1 MELSFEQELSFNK
14 YIQGNNIFITGPG
27 GSGKSALIKQIYEH
41 ATQYERNI
49 QVTAMTGCAAV
60 LLNCKAKTLHS
71 WAHIGLGNKIFEEIT
86 YKINKNKKAKAMWKN
101 TDILVVDEVSM
112 LSLKLFE
119 LLNAIGK
126 KIRQNSRPFGG
137 IQVIFS
143 GDFYQLPPVGSRE
156 EPDTMRFC
164 FESIYWNTIFT
175 RESQIQLRTIYRQTD
190 NIYTNILNQIR
201 EGKIKR
207 STIEVINQY
216 INREKSEDT
225 LVVKLYPIRSKVEQI
240 NKTEMAKLESQPNL
254 FKLKFETE
262 LEMSN
267 SDKARRL
274 SINKSELVFELEYM
288 ANNVMCE
295 KELILKQ
302 GAQVMSS
309 INIKDDEDNLLVC
322 NGSQGKIIAFDV
334 ETGFPIVKFNN
345 GYNKLMKPHIWKS
358 EKIPGLGVSQIPLI
372 LSWALTIHKS
382 QGVTLDNAEIDI
394 GSNIF
399 ECGQSYVALSRL
411 RSLDGLYLKSFD
423 VNKIRINKKVKAY
436 YESLDLYEDCVK
448 DLMPKAIQVA
458 IPIQENV

>member
-1 MELSFEQELSFNK
+1 
-14 YIQGNNIFITGPG
+14 
-27 GSGKSALIKQIYEH
+27 
-41 ATQYERNI
+41 
-49 QVTAMTGCAAV
+49 
-60 LLNCKAKTLHS
+60 
-71 WAHIGLGNKIFEEIT
+71 
-86 YKINKNKKAKAMWKN
+86 
-101 TDILVVDEVSM
+101 
-112 LSLKLFE
+112 
-119 LLNAIGK
+119 
-126 KIRQNSRPFGG
+126 
-137 IQVIFS
+137 
-143 GDFYQLPPVGSRE
+143 
-156 EPDTMRFC
+156 
-164 FESIYWNTIFT
+164 
-175 RESQIQLRTIYRQTD
+175 
-190 NIYTNILNQIR
+190 
-201 EGKIKR
+201 
-207 STIEVINQY
+207 
-216 INREKSEDT
+216 
-225 LVVKLYPIRSKVEQI
+225 
-240 NKTEMAKLESQPNL
+240 MAKLESQPNL

-448 DLMPKAIQVA
+448 DLMPKAKQVA

>member
-1 MELSFEQELSFNK
+1 MELSFEQELAFNK

-27 GSGKSALIKQIYEH
+27 GSGKSALIKYIYEH
-41 ATQYERNI
+41 AVQYKRNI
-49 QVTAMTGCAAV
+49 HVTAMTGCAAV
-60 LLNCKAKTLHS
+60 LLSCKAKTLHS
-71 WAHIGLGNKIFEEIT
+71 WAHIGLGNKLFEEIT
-86 YKINKNKKAKAMWKN
+86 YRINKNKKAKAMWKN

-119 LLNAIGK
+119 LLNAVGK
-126 KIRQNSRPFGG
+126 KIRQDCRPFGG

-156 EPDTMRFC
+156 DPDTMRFC
-164 FESIYWNTIFT
+164 FESNDWNTIFL
-175 RESQIQLRTIYRQTD
+175 RDSQIQLRTIYRQTD
-190 NIYTNILNQIR
+190 NRYTNILNQIR

-207 STIEVINQY
+207 STIEVINEY
-216 INREKSEDT
+216 INRDKSEDI

-240 NKTEMAKLESQPNL
+240 NKTEMEKLETQQNI
-254 FKLKFETE
+254 FRLKYETE

-274 SINKSELVFELEYM
+274 NMNKTEIAFELEYM
-288 ANNVMCE
+288 ANNIMCE
-295 KELILKQ
+295 KELTLKL
-302 GAQVMSS
+302 GAQVMST
-309 INIKDDEDNLLVC
+309 INIKDGEDNLLVC
-322 NGSQGKIIAFDV
+322 NGSQGKIIAFDEESGCPV
-334 ETGFPIVKFNN
+334 VKFNN
-345 GYNKLMKPHIWKS
+345 GYNKLMRPHIWKS

-382 QGVTLDNAEIDI
+382 QGLTLDNAEIDI

-423 VNKIRINKKVKAY
+423 VNKIKINKKVKTY
-436 YESLDLYEDCVK
+436 YEALDLYENGVK
-448 DLMPKAIQVA
+448 DLMPKA
-458 IPIQENV
+458 E

>member
-1 MELSFEQELSFNK
+1 MKLSIEQQLAFDK

-71 WAHIGLGNKIFEEIT
+71 WAHIGLGNKLFEEIT
-86 YKINKNKKAKAMWKN
+86 YKINKNKKAKAIWKN
-101 TDILVVDEVSM
+101 TDILVIDEVSM
-112 LSLKLFE
+112 LSLKLFN

-126 KIRQNSRPFGG
+126 KIRQNFRPFGG

-156 EPDTMRFC
+156 EPETMQFC
-164 FESIYWNTIFT
+164 FESCDWNNVFL
-175 RESQIQLRTIYRQTD
+175 RDDQIQLKTIYRQTD
-190 NIYTNILNQIR
+190 NSYTKILNQIR

-207 STIEVINQY
+207 STIETIKAY

-225 LVVKLYPIRSKVEQI
+225 LVVKLYPIRSKVEEI
-240 NKTEMAKLESQPNL
+240 NKSEMKKLKSCPKM

-267 SDKARRL
+267 SDRVKRL
-274 SINKSELVFELEYM
+274 NMNKSDLVFELEYM
-288 ANNVMCE
+288 ANNVICE
-295 KELILKQ
+295 KELVLKI
-302 GAQVMSS
+302 GAQVMSTV
-309 INIKDDEDNLLVC
+309 NIKDDENNLLVC
-322 NGSQGKIIAFDV
+322 NGSQGTIIQFD
-334 ETGFPIVKFNN
+334 ENTGFPIVIFNN
-345 GYNKLMKPHIWKS
+345 GYKKLMKPHIWKS
-358 EKIPGLGVSQIPLI
+358 DKIPGLGVSQIPLI

-382 QGVTLDNAEIDI
+382 QGLTLDNAEIDI
-394 GSNIF
+394 GTNIF

-423 VNKIRINKKVKAY
+423 VNKIKINRKVKTY
-436 YESLDLYEDCVK
+436 YDGLELYEKCTEAMLQDCFNK
-448 DLMPKAIQVA
+448 
-458 IPIQENV
+458 NNN

>member
-1 MELSFEQELSFNK
+1 MELSFEQELAFNK

-27 GSGKSALIKQIYEH
+27 GSGKSALIKHIYEH

-49 QVTAMTGCAAV
+49 HVTALTGCAAV

-71 WAHIGLGNKIFEEIT
+71 WAHIGLGNKLFEEIT

-112 LSLKLFE
+112 LSLKLFD
-119 LLNAIGK
+119 LLNAVGK
-126 KIRQNSRPFGG
+126 KIRQNFRPFGG

-156 EPDTMRFC
+156 DPDTMRFC
-164 FESIYWNTIFT
+164 FESCDWNTIFA
-175 RESQIQLRTIYRQTD
+175 RECQIQLKTIYRQTD
-190 NIYTNILNQIR
+190 DRYTKILNQIR

-240 NKTEMAKLESQPNL
+240 NKTEMEKLETQPNI

-274 SINKSELVFELEYM
+274 SMNKTDLVFELEYM

-295 KELILKQ
+295 KELTLKR
-302 GAQVMSS
+302 GAQVMST

-322 NGSQGKIIAFDV
+322 NGSQGKIIAFDE
-334 ETGFPIVKFNN
+334 ETQFPVVKFNN
-345 GYNKLMKPHIWKS
+345 GYKKLMRPHIWKS

-423 VNKIRINKKVKAY
+423 VNKIKINKKVKTY
-436 YESLDLYEDCVK
+436 YEALDLYEDCVQS
-448 DLMPKAIQVA
+448 LMPKAIPVA
-458 IPIQENV
+458 VPLDEER